1 MKRTLLAGLAAGLM
15 LFGASSTYAAPP
27 PGNVYWWTPFTE
39 MPTLITISGFIAST
53 IIIRQY
59 VHDIR
64 VGPYGGQ

>member
-27 PGNVYWWTPFTE
+27 PVQVYWWTPFTE
-39 MPTLITISGFIAST
+39 VSTLLTISGFIAST
-53 IIIRQY
+53 LIIREY

>member
-27 PGNVYWWTPFTE
+27 PSTFWWAPFTE
-39 MPTLITISGFIAST
+39 FSTLITISGFIVST
-53 IIIRQY
+53 VVIRDY
-59 VHDIR
+59 VHNIR